1 MESLFLTMQFIDLA
15 LIHIKSGNGG
25 SGCSSFRREK
35 FIEFGGPD
43 GGDGGKGGDVVIRAT
58 SNLNT
63 LIDFKY
69 KRHYFAKNGRP
80 GMGQNKT
87 GANGDDIILNVPV
100 GTEVLLENKQTVLV
114 DLVRNDQKFVIAEG
128 GNGGWGNIRFKS
140 STNQAPRQS
149 NKGHAGSELTLWLR
163 LKLLADVGLVGLPN
177 VGKSSLLSVMSN
189 AKPKIGDFS
198 FTTLTPNLGLVNYK
212 QCDFVLADIPGVIEG
227 ANFGKGIGIQFLGH
241 IERCQVLVHV
251 LDISSNNIFYDF
263 ETTLR
268 ELNEYNVDLVKKIKC
283 VVLNKVDTTTNTKL
297 EKIVEKFNHKGIAV
311 LPVSTFSKVGIEN
324 LKDRLLELLK
334 ENKIVK
340 DMANNRTEKWSPV

>member
-1 MESLFLTMQFIDLA
+1 MQFIDLA
-15 LIHIKSGNGG
+15 LIHIRSGTGG

-43 GGDGGKGGDVVIRAT
+43 GGDGGKGGNVVIRAV

-87 GANGDDIILNVPV
+87 GANGDDVILNVPV
-100 GTEVLLENKQTVLV
+100 GTEVLLENKKTVLV
-114 DLVRNDQKFVIAEG
+114 DLIHEGQQYVIAEG
-128 GNGGWGNIRFKS
+128 GNGGWGNSRFKS
-140 STNQAPRQS
+140 STNQAPRQA
-149 NKGHAGSELTLWLR
+149 NKGHSGSELTLWLK

-177 VGKSSLLSVMSN
+177 VGKSSLLSAMSN

-198 FTTLTPNLGLVNYK
+198 FTTLTPNLGLVSYK
-212 QCDFVLADIPGVIEG
+212 QGDFILADIPGVIEG
-227 ANFGKGIGIQFLGH
+227 ANRGKGIGIQFLGH

-251 LDISSNNIFYDF
+251 LDISSESLISDF
-263 ETTLR
+263 EVTINELR
-268 ELNEYNVDLVKKIKC
+268 QYKNDLISKIKC
-283 VVLNKVDTTTNTKL
+283 VVLNKVDVMKNKKI
-297 EKIVEKFNHKGIAV
+297 EKIVENFNKSGIEV
-311 LPVSTFSKVGIEN
+311 FPISTFSRVGINE

-334 ENKIVK
+334 K
-340 DMANNRTEKWSPV
+340 NNRVEAKTNGRAEKWSPI

>member
-1 MESLFLTMQFIDLA
+1 MQFIDLA
-15 LIHIKSGNGG
+15 LIHIRSGTGG

-43 GGDGGKGGDVVIRAT
+43 GGDGGKGGNVVVRAV

-87 GANGDDIILNVPV
+87 GANGDDVILNVPV
-100 GTEVLLENKQTVLV
+100 GTEVLLENKKTVLV
-114 DLVRNDQKFVIAEG
+114 DLIHEGQQYVIAEG
-128 GNGGWGNIRFKS
+128 GNGGWGNSRFKS
-140 STNQAPRQS
+140 STNQAPRQA
-149 NKGHAGSELTLWLR
+149 NNGHSGSELTLWLK

-177 VGKSSLLSVMSN
+177 VGKSSLLSAMSN

-198 FTTLTPNLGLVNYK
+198 FTTLTPNLGLVSYK
-212 QCDFVLADIPGVIEG
+212 QGDFILADIPGVIEG
-227 ANFGKGIGIQFLGH
+227 ANLGKGIGIQFLGH

-251 LDISSNNIFYDF
+251 LDISSDSLISDF
-263 ETTLR
+263 EVTLK
-268 ELNEYNVDLVKKIKC
+268 ELKQYKSELVNKIKC
-283 VVLNKVDTTTNTKL
+283 VVLNKVDVMKNKKL
-297 EKIVEKFNHKGIAV
+297 EKIVESFNKRGIEV
-311 LPVSTFSKVGIEN
+311 FPISTFSRVGINE

-334 ENKIVK
+334 K
-340 DMANNRTEKWSPV
+340 NNLVDAKTNERTEKWSPI

>member
-1 MESLFLTMQFIDLA
+1 MQFIDLA
-15 LIHIKSGNGG
+15 LIHIRSGTGG

-43 GGDGGKGGDVVIRAT
+43 GGDGGKGGDVVVRAI

-63 LIDFKY
+63 LMDFKY

-100 GTEVLLENKQTVLV
+100 GTEVLLENKKTVLV
-114 DLVRNDQKFVIAEG
+114 DMINDGQQYVIAEG
-128 GNGGWGNIRFKS
+128 GNGGWGNSRFKS
-140 STNQAPRQS
+140 STNQAPRQA
-149 NKGHAGSELTLWLR
+149 NKGHSGIELTLWLK

-198 FTTLTPNLGLVNYK
+198 FTTLTPNLGLVSYK
-212 QCDFVLADIPGVIEG
+212 QSDFILADIPGVIEG
-227 ANFGKGIGIQFLGH
+227 ANLGKGIGIQFLGH

-251 LDISSNNIFYDF
+251 LDISSNSLISDF
-263 ETTLR
+263 ETTLN
-268 ELNEYNVDLVKKIKC
+268 ELSQYKNDLVKKVKC
-283 VVLNKVDTTTNTKL
+283 VVLNKVDVIKGKKL
-297 EKIVEKFNHKGIAV
+297 EKIVETFNKRGIEV
-311 LPVSTFSKVGIEN
+311 LPISTFSRVGIDE
-324 LKDRLLELLK
+324 LKDRLLKLLE
-334 ENKIVK
+334 ENKLVENK
-340 DMANNRTEKWSPV
+340 LNERTEKWSPI

>member
-1 MESLFLTMQFIDLA
+1 MQFIDLA
-15 LIHIKSGNGG
+15 LIHIRSGTGG

-43 GGDGGKGGDVVIRAT
+43 GGDGGKGGNVVVRAV

-87 GANGDDIILNVPV
+87 GANGEDVILYVPV
-100 GTEVLLENKQTVLV
+100 GTEVLLENKKTVLV
-114 DLVRNDQKFVIAEG
+114 DLIHEGQQYVIAEG
-128 GNGGWGNIRFKS
+128 GNGGWGNCRFKS
-140 STNQAPRQS
+140 STNQAPRQA
-149 NKGHAGSELTLWLR
+149 NKGHSGSELTLWLK

-177 VGKSSLLSVMSN
+177 VGKSSLLSAMSN

-212 QCDFVLADIPGVIEG
+212 QGDFILADIPGVIEG
-227 ANFGKGIGIQFLGH
+227 ANRGKGIGIQFLGH
-241 IERCQVLVHV
+241 IERCQVLVHI
-251 LDISSNNIFYDF
+251 LDISSDSLISDF
-263 ETTLR
+263 EVTIN
-268 ELNEYNVDLVKKIKC
+268 ELKQYKSDLVNKIKC
-283 VVLNKVDTTTNTKL
+283 VVLNKVDVMENKKI
-297 EKIVEKFNHKGIAV
+297 EKIVESFKKCGIEV
-311 LPVSTFSKVGIEN
+311 FLISTFSRVGISE

-334 ENKIVK
+334 KNNIVDAK
-340 DMANNRTEKWSPV
+340 SNGRTEKWSPI